1 MMLPE
6 RGVPSLDVREVVEPS
21 KVGMDASRLARIDA
35 HFRAYVDDGRLPG
48 WTIAVTRRGQL
59 VHRSNYGAADTAD
72 GREVVDDTVFRIY
85 SMSKP
90 ITSVAAMML
99 YEEGAF
105 ELNDP
110 LDAYLPEFAATR
122 VWKGGSSLEP
132 ETEAITEPLR
142 VWHLMTHT
150 SGLTYGFQRSHP
162 TDALYRD
169 AGYDLGAPK
178 GVTLAEAVATW
189 ASLPLRF
196 QPGSAWCYSVSTD
209 VLGRLVEVLS
219 GQSLDVFIAERILA
233 PLGMSDTAFGLA
245 EDQRGRL
252 AALHVPDPAT
262 KLAMRFDELG
272 PVSRSVPSFLS
283 GGGGLVSTTDDY
295 LRFCDF
301 LLRRGERDGVRLL
314 SPRTLD
320 FMTRNHL
327 PGNTDLQG
335 FARSMFAETAF
346 AGVGFGLGFSTVIDP
361 AAQKVLGS
369 PGTYAWGGAA
379 SAGSFVDPVEEITAV
394 FMTQLLPSSTWP
406 LRSQLTQLVTQ
417 AIVD

>member
-1 MMLPE
+1 MPQ
-6 RGVPSLDVREVVEPS
+6 RRAPALDVREVIDPAT
-21 KVGMDASRLARIDA
+21 VGMDAERLGRIDA
-35 HFRAYVDDGRLPG
+35 HFRSYVDDGRLPG
-48 WTIAVTRRGQL
+48 WTVAVTRRGRL
-59 VHRSNYGAADTAD
+59 VHRSNYGAADPAD
-72 GREVVDDTVFRIY
+72 GRQISDDTVFRIY
-85 SMSKP
+85 SMTKP

-105 ELNDP
+105 ELTDP
-110 LDAYLPEFAATR
+110 LATYLPEFADSR
-122 VWKGGSSLEP
+122 VWKGGSTLAPVTEP
-132 ETEAITEPLR
+132 ITEPLR
-142 VWHLMTHT
+142 IWHLLTHT

-169 AGYDLGAPK
+169 AGYELGAPA
-178 GVTLAEAVATW
+178 GADLAEAVATW

-196 QPGSAWCYSVSTD
+196 QPGTGWCYSVSTD

-219 GQSLDVFIAERILA
+219 GRSLDAFLGERVLG
-233 PLGMSDTAFGLA
+233 PLGMHDTAFGLA
-245 EDQRGRL
+245 EDRRGRL

-262 KLAMRFDELG
+262 KRAVRFDELG
-272 PVSRSVPSFLS
+272 PVSRTLPTLLS

-301 LLRRGERDGVRLL
+301 LLRGGERDGVRLL
-314 SPRTLD
+314 SPRTID

-327 PGNTDLQG
+327 PGNTDLLG
-335 FARSMFAETAF
+335 FAQSMFAETAY
-346 AGVGFGLGFSTVIDP
+346 AGVGFGLGFSVVVDP
-361 AAQKVLGS
+361 VAQKVLGS
-369 PGTYAWGGAA
+369 QGTFAWGGAA
-379 SAGSFVDPVEEITAV
+379 STGFFIDPVEQVTAV